1 MFKRFRGTPRI
12 VALRGMVVALLGLA
26 TIGLGVWLWRP
37 ELVPQPH
44 VPPGTSYATV
54 VYSHIIHY
62 LKLQYLRQ
70 LCRDGVS
77 GCRMKTTNPN
87 NLGENALQ

>member
-62 LKLQYLRQ
+62 LKLRTKYVSPQIRARKLRDD
-70 LCRDGVS
+70 LPD
-77 GCRMKTTNPN
+77 
-87 NLGENALQ
+87 ALPVG